1 MGKSVKVADSLAKVI
16 RLAIIISL
24 SALLLAACG
33 PKEPTPTERPTP
45 EWVEM
50 EITSTAFQEG
60 EAIPAK
66 YSCDGQDI
74 SPELTWSE
82 VPEGTQSFA
91 LITDDPDAP
100 IGTFTHWVIFNI
112 PADSLGLPEA
122 VPNEPQLTSGA
133 LQGKNDFGNI
143 GYGGPCPPPGA
154 LHHYHFTLYALDQ
167 TLDLPAGATKTQV
180 LKAMQGHIL
189 AQVELIGTFKR

>member
-1 MGKSVKVADSLAKVI
+1 MVLSVS
-16 RLAIIISL
+16 
-24 SALLLAACG
+24 
-33 PKEPTPTERPTP
+33 
-45 EWVEM
+45 
-50 EITSTAFQEG
+50 STAFQEG

-66 YSCDGQDI
+66 NSCDGQDI
-74 SPELTWSE
+74 SPELTWRE

-100 IGTFTHWVIFNI
+100 IGTFTHWVTFNI